1 MVKKILHLIV
11 LLLVIVD
18 QRWCIEEDFESEF
31 DNTHQRFTVDVPI
44 ILYGKS
50 YTEFHVHSH
59 GLVILG
65 ENFDGEI
72 TSHLFDSISL
82 ISPYYYSNYNLRK
95 VKVEISSQ
103 ESEGITKDVKTHFS
117 KYQSF
122 NALQVVTVQW
132 ESYAFFDDGTP
143 DITVI
148 LEIASDPQR
157 SFSRITYKKDAND
170 FDYESFRD
178 LIEFN
183 EKLIGFSAG
192 DGKRFY
198 KKDSELYLGEDF
210 YTDVLIGQGVRTTPS
225 SGVCLYLIGEKKDSG
240 NNEVMLPDRQVD
252 PDTNKLQDIDE
263 CQREDICHPQ
273 ANCINLSPG
282 YQCEC
287 KTGYIG
293 DGKTCVNKLDGII
306 LEGTV
311 SGNVNGIS
319 FPSNAKRTVIAKVD
333 LIIGTIKPLDE
344 KLKNI
349 FSTLTSLHGAV
360 SWLFADSASPNMTNG
375 YAETKGYLESTT
387 TIIFNNDGEY
397 RLDIHETF
405 KGFVDGKV
413 SMETRIDGKLPSI
426 GVMIGAATISEPV
439 DYAEGK
445 VEMSYATS
453 MKNGNTTIVD
463 LQVERVINFKA
474 GESSNDV
481 GPKNL
486 LIDVKT
492 NSYSE
497 ESSFNTA
504 NTASLSHRIETTTTT
519 TTTTTPTTDTSNTT
533 TVSTIAANNT
543 SENSTSETTTAPED
557 TTNSNTTVS
566 TTSTTMTNTNQT
578 ISTTVQTE
586 TTNGTKESSTNATET
601 STTEDPKTFGNST
614 TEVSL
619 TTQTTNTSNIT
630 TTNEIMTT
638 ATTITTQQQTNET
651 ETSTTQAMTT
661 ATPVV
666 TASTNNSVSL
676 GSGNFSMTTSAT
688 NQTTYATNQTTSK
701 ANQTTSATNQT
712 TSASNQTTSASNQ
725 TTSAANQTTPATNQ
739 TTPATNQT
747 TVATNQ
753 TTSATNQTT
762 SATNQTTS
770 VTNHTTSATNQ
781 TTSAANQTTS
791 TDETKSTQN
800 ITTTVATLQT
810 NGTLP
815 LNETSTESGNV
826 STATTT
832 LTTSS
837 TNGRTQSTMSTIS
850 DSSTTSSLTSTLS
863 TRTEDLTTT
872 MRPASTSQS
881 LTTGTDF
888 STTKSSDASTTTSTF
903 SESSTTDGVNTE
915 TSTMTSG
922 GSTTVTTASN
932 TISSTTA
939 MMANRTENTTAP
951 GNLVSRMPTTEGST
965 SQQPSEG
972 DSTTTTESNA
982 IISTTSDPLGG
993 LKPAGGGT
1001 TTTESPRVS
1010 SNAIEVTSTGFETTG
1025 QPPTLIPKLEVDYQP
1040 DETFYNN
1047 PKPKKYLLVAQS
1059 GTIKRID
1066 LEGRLSSLT
1075 YAFKSKQLN
1084 YLVDVEYDCLMEN
1097 IYFTDVVDGYIGK
1110 ISTNSPSHQVL
1121 FQGLAFPEGIAVDWI
1136 GRRIYWTESKSRQI
1150 SVGFLDGSKSVVLF
1164 KDDIYQPR
1172 DILCDP
1178 NEGKIYWTDWNY
1190 FYPKIEVADMSGR
1203 NRRVLLDYRDVNQPN
1218 GLTLDYKRNRLCW
1231 TDYKFLHVA
1240 CMKLDGPKKVEIISK
1255 TVLHPFSVTNSDS
1268 ILYWTDW
1275 QSDKIQR
1282 QSIETNKRLP
1292 AIKPGLLRDGRMYG
1306 VRYVEGCP
1314 DKRDNKVWLL

>member
-11 LLLVIVD
+11 LLLVIVHEH
-18 QRWCIEEDFESEF
+18 WCIEEDFESEF

-319 FPSNAKRTVIAKVD
+319 FSSNAKRTVIAKAD

-439 DYAEGK
+439 DYVEGK

-519 TTTTTPTTDTSNTT
+519 TTTTTPTTDTQNTT

-638 ATTITTQQQTNET
+638 ATTITTQQQTNQT
-651 ETSTTQAMTT
+651 ETNTTQAMTT

-666 TASTNNSVSL
+666 TASTNNSESL
-676 GSGNFSMTTSAT
+676 GTGNFSM
-688 NQTTYATNQTTSK
+688 
-701 ANQTTSATNQT
+701 
-712 TSASNQTTSASNQ
+712 
-725 TTSAANQTTPATNQ
+725 
-739 TTPATNQT
+739 
-747 TVATNQ
+747 

-770 VTNHTTSATNQ
+770 VTNQTTSATNQ

-791 TDETKSTQN
+791 TDDTKSTQN

-850 DSSTTSSLTSTLS
+850 DSSTTVSLTSTLS

-881 LTTGTDF
+881 LTTGTGFF
-888 STTKSSDASTTTSTF
+888 SISKSSDASTTTSTF
-903 SESSTTDGVNTE
+903 SKSSTTDGVNTE
-915 TSTMTSG
+915 TSTSG
-922 GSTTVTTASN
+922 SSTTATTASN
-932 TISSTTA
+932 TISSTTT

-951 GNLVSRMPTTEGST
+951 GNLVSHMPTAEGST

-993 LKPAGGGT
+993 LKPAGGGP

-1025 QPPTLIPKLEVDYQP
+1025 QPPTLVPKLEVDYQP
-1040 DETFYNN
+1040 DETFYKN

-1066 LEGRLSSLT
+1066 LEGRLASLT

-1314 DKRDNKVWLL
+1314 DKR